1 MRQIGDMKLYSFDE
15 IQDEIIGAKGTPERE
30 EYEQEV
36 QEVLNAYQIG
46 EAIRKARISKNL
58 TQEQL
63 GNKIGVQRAQISRL
77 EKGRSIS
84 LTSMSRV
91 FKALGI
97 SNAFLDLGSMGRVAL
112 W

>member
-1 MRQIGDMKLYSFDE
+1 MRRIGDIRLYSFDE
-15 IQDEIIGAKGTPERE
+15 IQDEIIGVKGTPERDM
-30 EYEQEV
+30 YEQEV
-36 QEVLNAYQIG
+36 QDELHAYQIG
-46 EAIRKARISKNL
+46 EAIRRARISQNM

-91 FKALGI
+91 FRALGI
-97 SNAFLDLGSMGRVAL
+97 SNAFLDLGSLGRVAL